1 VAIFYGVI
9 VITSKPL
16 KPCAHPMCPNLT
28 IGTRCEKHSVD
39 GKIDQASDQR
49 YYDKYL
55 RDKRSF
61 KFYHSKEWRQ
71 TRAYV
76 FGLSHGLCD
85 QCRQWGVITPGNVI
99 HHKVPLKRDYE
110 LRLDLKNLICLCNSC
125 HNKIDHCK
133 GKDA

>member
-1 VAIFYGVI
+1 MP
-9 VITSKPL
+9 SKPL
-16 KPCAHPMCPNLT
+16 KPCASPMCPNLT
-28 IGTRCEKHSVD
+28 IGTRCATHSVD

-55 RDKRSF
+55 RDKKSF

-85 QCRQWGVITPGNVI
+85 QCRQRGVIRPGNVVD
-99 HHKVPLKRDYE
+99 HKVPLKRDYE
-110 LRLDLKNLICLCNSC
+110 LRLTLSNLWTLCHAC
-125 HNKIDHCK
+125 HNNKTK
-133 GKDA
+133 TGG